1 MIDHLR
7 DRLVAAVGDH
17 YLIEAEIGRG
27 GMAAVY
33 RALDLRLNRRVAIKV
48 LPPDL
53 AFNPGVRSRFLR
65 EAQMAAGLTHPN
77 IVPIYMVDE
86 VDGLVFYVM
95 ALVDGESIASRLKR
109 EGALPIDDVRAVVAD
124 VADALD
130 FAHSQGVV
138 HRDIKPDNILLD
150 GTTRRPMVTDF
161 GIARAAA
168 EEQRLTVT
176 GVAVGTPAYMSPE
189 QAMGERD
196 VDGRSDIYSLGIV
209 AYQMLAGD
217 TPFKATNTP
226 AMLMKHV
233 SEPPPPL
240 RQRRPDIPVTLAS
253 AVEKA
258 LAKRP
263 DDRYQLA
270 SEMRDAILERLS
282 GRPAGASTGLSGDP
296 SIRQP
301 GNPVSHGAVRIPMP
315 SDMPPS
321 DFEPRRFPPG
331 YPRPLERQPVQLEV
345 PQVAPAGLS
354 RREQR
359 RWYNEQRDAAKL
371 AARLAEQ
378 SGDLETRI
386 SAKISRFRKSIFT
399 FGGLSVMLF
408 AINAANGGDP
418 WFIFP
423 VLAFMVAL
431 LSQLGGLWADGVPFK
446 RAIFGPVH
454 QAAGGTPRPIAY
466 VAPPPSPT
474 QLAQDLVPRD
484 ILDGPHGQTIR
495 RAAASRQII
504 TDLLGRMTKNERAM
518 LPADL
523 ETTVNALVDRVASVG
538 TTLHRLDVDANGSS
552 LGLLDKRIEELK
564 RQPESAER
572 ERRVSLLD
580 RQRSTLRDLLERRNA
595 LLTQMESASLALE
608 NLKLDLVRFRSA
620 GVSSALD
627 DVSSATREARAV
639 SREIGHLLDAQDEI
653 RKL

>member
-1 MIDHLR
+1 VTDHLR

-53 AFNPGVRSRFLR
+53 AFNSGVRSRFLR

-77 IVPIYMVDE
+77 IVPIFTVDE
-86 VDGLVFYVM
+86 VNGVVFFVM
-95 ALVDGESIASRLKR
+95 ALVDGESVASRLKR
-109 EGALPIDDVRAVVAD
+109 EGAMPIDDVRAVIAE

-130 FAHSQGVV
+130 YAHRQGVV

-150 GTTRRPMVTDF
+150 RATRRPMVTDF

-189 QAMGERD
+189 QAMGERE
-196 VDGRSDIYSLGIV
+196 VDGRSDVYSLGIV
-209 AYQMLAGD
+209 AYQMLAGEV
-217 TPFKATNTP
+217 PFKATNTP

-240 RQRRPDIPVTLAS
+240 RTRRPDISVTLAS

-263 DDRYQLA
+263 EDRYQLG
-270 SEMRDAILERLS
+270 SEMRDAVLERL
-282 GRPAGASTGLSGDP
+282 GAGASRAKP
-296 SIRQP
+296 AA
-301 GNPVSHGAVRIPMP
+301 HGAVRIPMP
-315 SDMPPS
+315 SEFPPH
-321 DFEPRRFPPG
+321 DLEPRRFPPG
-331 YPRPLERQPVQLEV
+331 YPRPLERQPAHLEI
-345 PQVAPAGLS
+345 PSVAPGMLMS
-354 RREQR
+354 RKDR
-359 RWYNEQRDAAKL
+359 RGAAPEGARYPQDAIEEKI
-371 AARLAEQ
+371 
-378 SGDLETRI
+378 SG
-386 SAKISRFRKSIFT
+386 KISRFRRSLFT
-399 FGGLSVMLF
+399 FTGVGVMLF
-408 AINAANGGDP
+408 VINIATVGGDPP

-423 VLAFMVAL
+423 VLGFMVAL
-431 LSQLGGLWADGVPFK
+431 LSQLGGLWAEGVPFK
-446 RAIFGPVH
+446 RALFGPVRMG
-454 QAAGGTPRPIAY
+454 QGGASAAQMPAEY
-466 VAPPPSPT
+466 LSPPPSPSQLAE
-474 QLAQDLVPRD
+474 QLAQRD
-484 ILDGPHGQTIR
+484 ILDGPHGHAIR

-504 TDLLGRMTKNERAM
+504 TDLLGRMTKKEREM
-518 LPADL
+518 LPVDL

-552 LGLLDKRIEELK
+552 LGSLDKRIDGLK
-564 RQPESAER
+564 REPATAEI
-572 ERRVSLLD
+572 ERRVALLE
-580 RQRSTLRDLLERRNA
+580 RQRSTLRDLLERRSA

-620 GVSSALD
+620 GVSSALE

-639 SREIGHLLDAQDEI
+639 SREIGHLLDAQDEV